1 MTDATRPPGYE
12 APQQP
17 GYWLRRWQQKATRG
31 FPVFVLAASAA
42 VLGGALLSQYWGG
55 LAPCELC
62 LLQRWP
68 WAVAIVISFVATMV
82 GSRPALPCS
91 RPALPWVA
99 LLLAVVFA
107 IGTALALYH
116 VGVERHWFA
125 GPSACS
131 GAATAAD
138 TLEALKAQILR
149 QQPVRC
155 DEVAWSLWE
164 ISLAG
169 WNLLASLV
177 MAGGCLAMFLHS
189 RGPLRRAGMRRGTV

>member
-1 MTDATRPPGYE
+1 
-12 APQQP
+12 
-17 GYWLRRWQQKATRG
+17 
-31 FPVFVLAASAA
+31 

-68 WAVAIVISFVATMV
+68 WVAGIIISLVAIMV
-82 GSRPALPCS
+82 GS

-99 LLLAVVFA
+99 LLLAAVFA
-107 IGTALALYH
+107 VGSAVAFYH
-116 VGVERHWFA
+116 VGVEKHWFA
-125 GPSACS
+125 GPTTCT

-138 TLEALKAQILR
+138 TVEALKARILG
-149 QQPVRC
+149 QMPVRC
-155 DEVAWSLWE
+155 DEPAWMLWG

-177 MAGGCLAMFLHS
+177 AGGSCLAVFWRQRRPGGRAAV
-189 RGPLRRAGMRRGTV
+189 RGEIA